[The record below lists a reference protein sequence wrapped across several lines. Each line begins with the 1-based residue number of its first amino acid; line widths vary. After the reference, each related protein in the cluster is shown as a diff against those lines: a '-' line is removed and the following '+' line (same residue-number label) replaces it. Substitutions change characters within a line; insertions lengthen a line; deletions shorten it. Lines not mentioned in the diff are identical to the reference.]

1 MVVFRV
7 EVHLKVIKSAPKV
20 LKPAHIRK
28 FMGFLRELPENPI
41 PEGHDIKPLTDVKI
55 HGCDSYR
62 LRLGDYRLLYAVD
75 WDRKIVYVVRL
86 DPREK
91 AYKKR

>member
-1 MVVFRV
+1 MVFRV
-7 EVHLKVIKSAPKV
+7 EVHPKVIKSAPKV
-20 LKPAHIRK
+20 LKPAHLRK
-28 FMGFLRELPENPI
+28 FRDFLKELPENPI
-41 PEGHDIKPLTDVKI
+41 PDGYDIKPLTDVKI
-55 HGCDSYR
+55 YGCDSYR

-75 WDRKIVYVVRL
+75 WNKKIVYVVRL